1 MNLKTRVTMK
11 KLIFLTAAIIL
22 PFLFASCS
30 EDDNETRNGTLKLS
44 LTDAPLDSEGITG
57 VHITVSEVQ
66 YHIQDNEW
74 KTFEDFDGPQSYNL
88 LDLTRGESN
97 MLGQFEL
104 SPGTYTQLRFMLDA
118 PERGQGSPSNPGC
131 YLEFEDG
138 SEQSLFVPSGSQSGY
153 KATGQF
159 TVPVNGTVSVTAD
172 FDARKSVVKAG
183 ASGKYILK
191 PTIRLVVD
199 NQAGSIYGTVTNAPA
214 DTSVVVY
221 TYETGSYNEEEAADP
236 VEEEAI
242 RFPNAI
248 SSDMVDEEYDYKL
261 AYLAPGSYDLIV
273 VGTVEGEFASVLGT
287 VEAVEVTSENETIAD
302 INIDEL

>member
-1 MNLKTRVTMK
+1 MK
-11 KLIFLTAAIIL
+11 KLIFLTAAIVL

-30 EDDNETRNGTLKLS
+30 EDNNDTQNGTLKLS
-44 LTDAPLDSEGITG
+44 LTDAPLDSDGITG

-66 YHIQDNEW
+66 YHIKDNEW
-74 KTFEDFDGPQSYNL
+74 KTFEGFEGPKSYNL
-88 LDLTRGESN
+88 LDLTRGESD

-118 PERGQGSPSNPGC
+118 PEKGQGPPSNPGC

-138 SEQSLFVPSGSQSGY
+138 TEQSLFVPSGSQTGY

-199 NQAGSIYGTVTNAPA
+199 NQAGSISGTVTNAPA

-248 SSDMVDEEYDYKL
+248 SSDMVDEEDVYKL